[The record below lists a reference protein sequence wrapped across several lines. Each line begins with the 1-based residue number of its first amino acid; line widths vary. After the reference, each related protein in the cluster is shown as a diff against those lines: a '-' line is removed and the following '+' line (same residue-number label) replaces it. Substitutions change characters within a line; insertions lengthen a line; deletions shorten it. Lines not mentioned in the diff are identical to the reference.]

1 MAGQEARCERQSAL
15 CIRRTARVMDVQDL
29 THIYYIIGGGIALG
43 VLLWLN
49 ETK

>member
-1 MAGQEARCERQSAL
+1 
-15 CIRRTARVMDVQDL
+15 MDVQDF